1 MAIIKVLSFA
11 ATLALTLSHPSLS
24 QDVLADGQVVKID
37 EGAGKITVTH
47 GPIQGLGINES
58 GRTDEFAV
66 KDGLVFNALK
76 EGDKIRFAAER
87 VNGEP
92 TITRLEK

>member
-1 MAIIKVLSFA
+1 MANIKVLGIA
-11 ATLALTLSHPSLS
+11 ATLALTLSHPSLG
-24 QDVLADGQVVKID
+24 QDILADGQVVKMD
-37 EGAGKITVTH
+37 ERAGKITVTH

-58 GRTDEFAV
+58 GRTDEFKV
-66 KDGLVFNALK
+66 KDGLLFNTLK

-87 VNGEP
+87 MNGEP

>member
-1 MAIIKVLSFA
+1 MAIIKMLSIA
-11 ATLALTLSHPSLS
+11 ATLALTLSNPSFS

-37 EGAGKITVTH
+37 ERAGKITVTH
-47 GPIQGLGINES
+47 GPIRGLGINES

>member
-1 MAIIKVLSFA
+1 MTIIKVLSIA
-11 ATLALTLSHPSLS
+11 ATLALTFPHPSLS
-24 QDVLADGQVVKID
+24 QDGLADGQVVKMD
-37 EGAGKITVTH
+37 ERAGKITVTH

-76 EGDKIRFAAER
+76 EGDKIRFSAER

>member
-1 MAIIKVLSFA
+1 VLSIA

-58 GRTDEFAV
+58 GRTDEFSV

-76 EGDKIRFAAER
+76 EGDKIRFAVER

-92 TITRLEK
+92 TITKLEK

>member
-1 MAIIKVLSFA
+1 MAIIKVLSIA

-58 GRTDEFAV
+58 GRTDEFSV

-76 EGDKIRFAAER
+76 EGDKIRFAVER

-92 TITRLEK
+92 TITKLEK

>member
-1 MAIIKVLSFA
+1 MAIIKVLSIA
-11 ATLALTLSHPSLS
+11 ATLALILSHPSLS

-47 GPIQGLGINES
+47 GPIQGIGINES